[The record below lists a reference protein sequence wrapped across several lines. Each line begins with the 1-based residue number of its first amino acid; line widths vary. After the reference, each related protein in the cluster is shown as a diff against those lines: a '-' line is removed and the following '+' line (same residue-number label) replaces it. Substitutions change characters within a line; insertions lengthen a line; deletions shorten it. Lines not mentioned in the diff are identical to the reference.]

1 MGHVVCGSG
10 WLKLAV
16 AIAAFCFLK
25 YSTRLF
31 RYICDR
37 VISSLAQIASTDA
50 RIAFGNRKAV
60 AGSDAFNVVLLAINK
75 EINDVVLLNLRS
87 GNETRRQ
94 LNGEVW
100 TAVIL
105 ITPSGDVAHD
115 LVNIVLA
122 KLLNNRRRRMPLQLH
137 LPCQIR

>member
-1 MGHVVCGSG
+1 MGHVLCGSG
-10 WLKLAV
+10 LFKSTV
-16 AIAAFCFLK
+16 AIAASWFLK

-94 LNGEVW
+94 PNVEVW

-105 ITPSGDVAHD
+105 ITPSGDVAD
-115 LVNIVLA
+115 NFLDVIA
-122 KLLNNRRRRMPLQLH
+122 GKLLDDRSSRMPLQLH